1 MHGGVTRNAHAQ
13 CRDLLVLGDAVAQD
27 PHAATALNALTLNA
41 QTSQDVNDDFLDDA
55 HIRHHV
61 NGLGQAQNRVA
72 GQLAG
77 AVPGQLAAAVN
88 LDDGGGL
95 VCGVLV
101 VFGAFTGSNHCLVL
115 KQKNRILAGAVSH
128 LIVDAVLLVQALN
141 IVHIVRGEAHAFN
154 RHRHTFYLSTAGG
167 GKKIRAP

>member
-72 GQLAG
+72 GQLTG

-88 LDDGGGL
+88 LDDRGGL

-115 KQKNRILAGAVSH
+115 K
-128 LIVDAVLLVQALN
+128 
-141 IVHIVRGEAHAFN
+141 
-154 RHRHTFYLSTAGG
+154 
-167 GKKIRAP
+167 